1 MFKKEQKTIE
11 MVEDT
16 FLKRHAKKFLIAGG
30 IISIASLTYIAKKH
44 GIELSLVNMKLEK
57 VKEIALRSL
66 IREKTNAEFE
76 IAEKLE
82 YIDKLDTSF
91 NINTF
96 VKIPEAERRIQELKV
111 FIEEIETDIKKI
123 EG

>member
-1 MFKKEQKTIE
+1 MFKKEQ
-11 MVEDT
+11 
-16 FLKRHAKKFLIAGG
+16 
-30 IISIASLTYIAKKH
+30 
-44 GIELSLVNMKLEK
+44 
-57 VKEIALRSL
+57 
-66 IREKTNAEFE
+66 KTNAEFE

-111 FIEEIETDIKKI
+111 FIEEIEADIKKI